1 MVRQFGIMRALPQPV
16 RHVWRPRKGIMEQLL
31 DFTSKNMVLAVLL
44 MISLFVLIFS
54 ELRRKASG
62 MVAVD
67 PTAAVALINNDG
79 IVIDLRSN
87 EAFAGGHIVNAKNIP
102 YADLDAHTE
111 KIEKFKNKPIVA
123 VCDAG
128 TTSTKAVTAL
138 RNLGFVSAYGLKG
151 GMNAWTQAG
160 MPVVSAKK
168 TKSKK

>member
-1 MVRQFGIMRALPQPV
+1 MLV
-16 RHVWRPRKGIMEQLL
+16 
-31 DFTSKNMVLAVLL
+31 VLL

-87 EAFAGGHIVNAKNIP
+87 EAFAHGHIVNAKNIP
-102 YADLDAHTE
+102 YAEMDAHTE

-128 TTSTKAVTAL
+128 VTSTKAVAAL
-138 RNLGFVSAYGLKG
+138 RNSGFVSAYGLKG

-160 MPVVSAKK
+160 MPVVSGKK
-168 TKSKK
+168 TKGKK

>member
-1 MVRQFGIMRALPQPV
+1 
-16 RHVWRPRKGIMEQLL
+16 MEQLVE
-31 DFTSKNMVLAVLL
+31 FTSENTVLVVLL
-44 MISLFVLIFS
+44 MISFFVLIFS

-62 MVAVD
+62 MVAID

-79 IVIDLRSN
+79 LVIDLRN
-87 EAFAGGHIVNAKNIP
+87 QEAYARGHIVNAKHIP
-102 YADLDAHTE
+102 LDELDANKD

-128 TTSTKAVTAL
+128 MTSTRAVASL
-138 RNLGFVSAYGLKG
+138 RNSGFVSAYGLKG

-160 MPVVSAKK
+160 MPVVTGKK

>member
-1 MVRQFGIMRALPQPV
+1 MD
-16 RHVWRPRKGIMEQLL
+16 QLL
-31 DFTSKNMVLAVLL
+31 EFTSGNMVLVALL
-44 MISLFVLIFS
+44 MISFFVLIFS

-87 EAFAGGHIVNAKNIP
+87 EAFARGHIVNAKNFP
-102 YADLDAHTE
+102 YDELDTHTE
-111 KIEKFKNKPIVA
+111 KIEKFKNKPLVA

-128 TTSTKAVTAL
+128 TTSTRAVAAL
-138 RNLGFVSAYGLKG
+138 RNSGFVSAYGLKG

>member
-1 MVRQFGIMRALPQPV
+1 
-16 RHVWRPRKGIMEQLL
+16 MEQLVE
-31 DFTSKNMVLAVLL
+31 FTSENTVLVVLL
-44 MISLFVLIFS
+44 MISFFVLIFS

-79 IVIDLRSN
+79 LVIDLRN
-87 EAFAGGHIVNAKNIP
+87 QEAYARGHIVNAKHIP
-102 YADLDAHTE
+102 LDELDANKD

-128 TTSTKAVTAL
+128 MTSTRAVASL
-138 RNLGFVSAYGLKG
+138 RNSGFVSAYGLKG

-160 MPVVSAKK
+160 MPVVTGKKTLAKK

>member
-1 MVRQFGIMRALPQPV
+1 
-16 RHVWRPRKGIMEQLL
+16 MEQLL
-31 DFTSKNMVLAVLL
+31 EFTSGNMVLVALL
-44 MISLFVLIFS
+44 MISFFVLIFS

-67 PTAAVALINNDG
+67 PAAAVALINNDG

-87 EAFAGGHIVNAKNIP
+87 EAFAHGHIVNAKNFP
-102 YADLDAHTE
+102 YDELDTHTG

-128 TTSTKAVTAL
+128 MTSTRAVAAL
-138 RNLGFVSAYGLKG
+138 RNSGFVSAYGLKG
-151 GMNAWTQAG
+151 GMNAWSEAG